1 MTDAVLS
8 LLGLAHKAGQ
18 VAIGEEPTGAACRA
32 KDAKVL
38 FLAADA
44 ADNTRRRARSFAET
58 GNCPLLALPAEKD
71 DLGRALGRTSC
82 AMCAVTDI
90 GFASALAGKLAA
102 AEPETYGEA
111 AAALADR
118 AKKADKRRK
127 EQRSHE
133 KNKKLGRK
141 KAASTPAPK
150 GAGKKNGTTRTKV
163 RSH

>member
-1 MTDAVLS
+1 MTNAILS
-8 LLGLAHKAGQ
+8 MLGLAHKAGQ

-32 KDAKVL
+32 KDARVL

-44 ADNTRRRARSFAET
+44 ADNTRRRARSFADT
-58 GNCPLLALPAEKD
+58 GSCPLLTLPADKD

-90 GFASALAGKLAA
+90 GFAGALAKKLAA
-102 AEPETYGEA
+102 MDAEAYGEA
-111 AAALADR
+111 AAALEEK

-127 EQRSHE
+127 EQQAHE

-141 KAASTPAPK
+141 KTHAVPAPK
-150 GAGKKNGTTRTKV
+150 TAGKKTETIRTKV